1 MNIELKLASARWAED
16 QVSSG
21 RFRTARDAVDHAV
34 ALAQLHEIKAEIEAA
49 EQEGGEYTSDQVLSS
64 VDSHLDG
71 LFLNSS
77 R

>member
-1 MNIELKLASARWAED
+1 MNIELNVASARWAED

-21 RFRTARDAVDHAV
+21 RFRTAQDAIDHAV
-34 ALAQLHEIKAEIEAA
+34 ALAQLNDIKAEIEAA
-49 EQEGGEYTSDQVLSS
+49 ELEGGEYTSEQVLSS
-64 VDSHLDG
+64 VDGHLDG